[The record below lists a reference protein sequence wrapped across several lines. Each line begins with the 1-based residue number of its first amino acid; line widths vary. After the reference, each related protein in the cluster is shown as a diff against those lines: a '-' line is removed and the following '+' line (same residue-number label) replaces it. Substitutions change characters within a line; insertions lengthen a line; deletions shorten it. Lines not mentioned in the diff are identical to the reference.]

1 MAQPTTRR
9 DALVKGTALI
19 GSITLLSGCLDG
31 SGSSGG
37 GGGGSDGG
45 DSGEN
50 GGGSGGGGDDE
61 GGDDEGSGNGGET
74 QTIRLGGATDGWQ
87 GQEPS
92 DIADRTNPALALQ
105 AGTTYELT
113 WENLDGAEHELIIED
128 DEGTELEASDSSEE
142 QGETVTLTF
151 DAAEGMASY
160 YCEYHP
166 EAMRGEITLE

>member
-1 MAQPTTRR
+1 MN
-9 DALVKGTALI
+9 GTALI

-31 SGSSGG
+31 SGSGG
-37 GGGGSDGG
+37 DGGGGSDGG

-61 GGDDEGSGNGGET
+61 GGDDGEAGNGGANGGET
-74 QTIRLGGATDGWQ
+74 RTIRLGGATDGWQ

-92 DIADRTNPALALQ
+92 DIADQTNPSLALQ

-128 DEGTELEASDSSEE
+128 AEGTELEASDSSEE

-151 DAAEGMASY
+151 DAAEGMAAY